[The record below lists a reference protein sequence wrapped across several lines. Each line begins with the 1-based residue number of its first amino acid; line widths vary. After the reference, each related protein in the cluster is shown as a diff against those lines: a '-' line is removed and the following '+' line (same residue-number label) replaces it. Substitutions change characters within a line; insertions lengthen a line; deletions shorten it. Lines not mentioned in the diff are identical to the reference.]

1 MTALNNNSRNLE
13 LVDNCV
19 ELKFAGGDPVTA
31 GKAKWKHTF
40 MRSFQVYG
48 AASAA
53 HKPTFLDLELPQL
66 TDPSVCD
73 LVTSTV

>member
-1 MTALNNNSRNLE
+1 MRALSDNSGNLE
-13 LVDNCV
+13 LVVNCV
-19 ELKFAGGDPVTA
+19 ELKLPAATLVTA

-40 MRSFQVYG
+40 MRGFQVYG